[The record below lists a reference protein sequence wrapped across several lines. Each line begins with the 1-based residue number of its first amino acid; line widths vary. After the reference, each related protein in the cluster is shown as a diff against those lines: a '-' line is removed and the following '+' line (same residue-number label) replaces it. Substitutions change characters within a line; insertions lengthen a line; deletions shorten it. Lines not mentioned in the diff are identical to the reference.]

1 MKPAGRPVFHRLPL
15 LSSGVDHWILNAAK
29 LLLQGRAL
37 GMTFVAGIA
46 VVMVLGVALVLALL
60 LRTGWM
66 QSHTLKKC
74 VLLSFLLHLL
84 LVGWFIVI
92 GGGGGGRGAT
102 EAEPV
107 TVMLVMDDTSGESTE
122 PNEPSGAADSE
133 PAESPSPS
141 LPATSLEDAALEVS
155 VMDDAEPDS
164 AATEPPPLLKPEQPR
179 IESMDAVV
187 GGTSA
192 DVGIGSAGG
201 AGLAAAVRTTGSPQP
216 MAAAAG
222 SVLPP
227 RIVLG
232 PRTGPAR
239 RQAVLAWG
247 GSDATEAAVAAGLG
261 WLARTQSADGH
272 WDASRYEAG
281 RVVGP
286 SQAGQGGHGPETGRS
301 SDHGVTGLALL
312 AFLAAGH
319 TPETGAYASVVD
331 RGVQCLAQRQRA
343 DGSLAGPAAFF
354 AELYC
359 HGMATL
365 ALAECYALTGDASLE
380 PILQQAVAHTI
391 SRQHPVTGGWR
402 YAAGDRGDTSQL
414 GWQLMALVSSR
425 QLARADGEVAAQG
438 SQKFLDSVAT
448 GQRGGLAS
456 YRPGEGPTP
465 AMTAEALYARLL
477 LGLAP
482 TDPRAVEATS
492 YLDQHRPGQSR
503 VDSYAWY
510 YGTLALFH
518 VGGKPWQRWN
528 KGLQQTLL
536 PLQRTGT
543 GPLVG
548 SWDPDGAWGRHGG
561 RVYATAVAA
570 LMLEVYYRYQPL
582 HGQGREKR
590 AE

>member
-1 MKPAGRPVFHRLPL
+1 M
-15 LSSGVDHWILNAAK
+15 
-29 LLLQGRAL
+29 

-46 VVMVLGVALVLALL
+46 AVMVLSIALGLALL
-60 LRTGWM
+60 LRTGWL

-84 LVGWFIVI
+84 VVGWFVLVGGS
-92 GGGGGGRGAT
+92 GGGGGAT
-102 EAEPV
+102 EAEPI
-107 TVMLVMDDTSGESTE
+107 TVMLVMEDTVAD
-122 PNEPSGAADSE
+122 PADLHEPSGEAEDGQAEPPVAEPSATATGEAAV
-133 PAESPSPS
+133 
-141 LPATSLEDAALEVS
+141 DAKA
-155 VMDDAEPDS
+155 MIDAEPAS
-164 AATEPPPLLKPEQPR
+164 AVTEPPPLLKPDRTPTAEMEATADVPPTDA
-179 IESMDAVV
+179 DAVSERAS
-187 GGTSA
+187 T
-192 DVGIGSAGG
+192 
-201 AGLAAAVRTTGSPQP
+201 Q
-216 MAAAAG
+216 AAAAASAG
-222 SVLPP
+222 SVFLP
-227 RIVLG
+227 RVALG

-247 GSDATEAAVAAGLG
+247 GSDATEAAVAAGLS
-261 WLARTQSADGH
+261 WLARAQSADGH

-319 TPETGAYASVVD
+319 TPEAGAYADVVS
-331 RGVQCLAQRQRA
+331 RGVQYLAQRQRA

-365 ALAECYALTGDASLE
+365 AVAECHALTGDASLE
-380 PILQQAVAHTI
+380 PVLRQAVGHI
-391 SRQHPVTGGWR
+391 VSRQHPATGGWR

-425 QLARADGEVAAQG
+425 QLALADAEIAVQG
-438 SQKFLDSVAT
+438 SRKFLASVTT
-448 GQRGGLAS
+448 GQRAGLAS
-456 YRPGEGPTP
+456 YRPGERPTP
-465 AMTAEALYARLL
+465 AMTAEATYARLL

-482 TDPRAVEATS
+482 TDPAVVEATN

-528 KGLQQTLL
+528 KALQQTLL
-536 PLQRTGT
+536 PLQRVGT
-543 GPLVG
+543 GPQAG

-582 HGQGREKR
+582 HGDEQEKR
-590 AE
+590 AELQ

>member
-1 MKPAGRPVFHRLPL
+1 
-15 LSSGVDHWILNAAK
+15 
-29 LLLQGRAL
+29 
-37 GMTFVAGIA
+37 MTFVAGIA
-46 VVMVLGVALVLALL
+46 IVMVLGIALVLALL
-60 LRTGWM
+60 LRTGWL

-84 LVGWFIVI
+84 LVGWFIVV
-92 GGGGGGRGAT
+92 GGGGSGGGGAT

-107 TVMLVMDDTSGESTE
+107 TVMLVMEDTVGEPTE
-122 PNEPSGAADSE
+122 QNELSNAIDFE
-133 PAESPSPS
+133 PAEPS
-141 LPATSLEDAALEVS
+141 ATARGDAAAETS
-155 VMDDAEPDS
+155 VMEDAEPDPT
-164 AATEPPPLLKPEQPR
+164 ATEPPPLLKPDQPP
-179 IESMDAVV
+179 IERMDAV
-187 GGTSA
+187 A
-192 DVGIGSAGG
+192 DGPPATGG
-201 AGLAAAVRTTGSPQP
+201 AVSASAAGVAVAGRTTSSPQP
-216 MAAAAG
+216 MAAATAAAVG
-222 SVLPP
+222 SVFSP
-227 RIVLG
+227 RVTFG

-239 RQAVLAWG
+239 RQAVFVWG

-261 WLARTQSADGH
+261 WLARNQSADGR

-319 TPETGAYASVVD
+319 TPEAGAYAGVVD
-331 RGVQCLAQRQRA
+331 RGVQYLAQRQRA

-365 ALAECYALTGDASLE
+365 AVAECHALTGDASLE
-380 PILQQAVAHTI
+380 PVLQQAVTHTI
-391 SRQHPVTGGWR
+391 SRQHPATGGWR

-425 QLARADGEVAAQG
+425 QLARADAEIAAQG
-438 SQKFLDSVAT
+438 SQKFLDSVTT
-448 GQRGGLAS
+448 GQQAGLAS

-465 AMTAEALYARLL
+465 AMTAEALYVRLL

-482 TDPRAVEATS
+482 TDPSAVEATS

-536 PLQRTGT
+536 PLQRTGA

-561 RVYATAVAA
+561 RVYATALAA

-582 HGQGREKR
+582 HGQEREKR
-590 AE
+590 DELNDGDVSTPEPPGRG

>member
-1 MKPAGRPVFHRLPL
+1 MP
-15 LSSGVDHWILNAAK
+15 
-29 LLLQGRAL
+29 GRAF
-37 GMTFVAGIA
+37 GMTFVASIA
-46 VVMVLGVALVLALL
+46 IVMVLGSALVLALL
-60 LRTGWM
+60 LRTGWL

-102 EAEPV
+102 EVEPV
-107 TVMLVMDDTSGESTE
+107 MVMLVMEDAAGEPTE
-122 PNEPSGAADSE
+122 LIEPSGATDSE
-133 PAESPSPS
+133 PAEPS
-141 LPATSLEDAALEVS
+141 ATAPEDAARETS
-155 VMDDAEPDS
+155 VIDDADPDPT
-164 AATEPPPLLKPEQPR
+164 ATEPPPLLKPDQPL
-179 IESMDAVV
+179 IERMEAV
-187 GGTSA
+187 A
-192 DVGIGSAGG
+192 DVPPPDVSAVSASA
-201 AGLAAAVRTTGSPQP
+201 AGLAAAVPTMGSGQP
-216 MAAAAG
+216 MAAAAPAAVG

-261 WLARTQSADGH
+261 WLARTQSADGR

-331 RGVQCLAQRQRA
+331 RGVQYLAQRQRA

-365 ALAECYALTGDASLE
+365 AVAECYALTGDASLE
-380 PILQQAVAHTI
+380 PVLQQAVAHTI
-391 SRQHPVTGGWR
+391 SRQHPATGGWR

-414 GWQLMALVSSR
+414 GWQLMAVVSSR
-425 QLARADGEVAAQG
+425 QLARADGGVAAQR
-438 SQKFLDSVAT
+438 SRKFLDSVTT

-492 YLDQHRPGQSR
+492 YLDEHRPGQSR

-528 KGLQQTLL
+528 EGLQQTLL

-561 RVYATAVAA
+561 RVYATAIAA
-570 LMLEVYYRYQPL
+570 LILEVYYRYQPL
-582 HGQGREKR
+582 HGKEREKR
-590 AE
+590 AELKDGDISMPEPRGRG